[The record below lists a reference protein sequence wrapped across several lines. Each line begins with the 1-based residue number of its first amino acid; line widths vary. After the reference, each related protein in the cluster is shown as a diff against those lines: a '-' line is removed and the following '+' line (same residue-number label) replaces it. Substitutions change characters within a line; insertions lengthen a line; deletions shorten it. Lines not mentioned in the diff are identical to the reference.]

1 MQISGNP
8 LEYLFV
14 FLGGIA
20 LSFTPCVYPLI
31 PVTAGYIGIQA
42 AGSKLKGL
50 VLSFIYVSGI
60 AVTYSLLG
68 LLASLTGT
76 VFGKI
81 SSHPLTSILTGSI
94 IVVFGLSMLNV
105 FALYFPSVTK
115 LSRFR
120 GKGYFSIFLLG
131 LASGLVMS
139 PCVSPALGAILV
151 YLATKNNLVYG
162 ITLLMVFAYGMGLT
176 LILVGTFS
184 GIMLN
189 FPKSGKWLV
198 YVERIC
204 AVIVIGAGIYFIYN
218 GIRRI

>member
-31 PVTAGYIGIQA
+31 PVTAGYIGIRA
-42 AGSKLKGL
+42 TGSKLKGL
-50 VLSFIYVSGI
+50 VLSFIYVNGI

-105 FALYFPSVTK
+105 FALYFPSITK

-120 GKGYFSIFLLG
+120 KKGYFSIFLLG

-162 ITLLMVFAYGMGLT
+162 ITLLMAFAYGMGLT